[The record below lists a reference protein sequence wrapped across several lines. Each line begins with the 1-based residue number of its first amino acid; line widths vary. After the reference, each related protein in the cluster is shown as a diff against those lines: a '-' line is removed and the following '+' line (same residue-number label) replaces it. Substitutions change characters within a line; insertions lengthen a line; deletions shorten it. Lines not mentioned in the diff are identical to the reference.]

1 MVGSEGLTFVDT
13 PAVSF
18 AVGTVA
24 ASESAAG
31 SIHRKDRLK
40 RSFRTEQSSFNFMN
54 IFHLNVRLAT
64 NNIIH

>member
-1 MVGSEGLTFVDT
+1 MVESEGLTSVVT

-40 RSFRTEQSSFNFMN
+40 RSFRTEQSD
-54 IFHLNVRLAT
+54 LTL
-64 NNIIH
+64 

>member
-1 MVGSEGLTFVDT
+1 MVESEGLTSVVT

-31 SIHRKDRLK
+31 SIHQKDRLK
-40 RSFRTEQSSFNFMN
+40 RSSRTEQSD
-54 IFHLNVRLAT
+54 HT
-64 NNIIH
+64 